1 MKVSNSQNK
10 SLNKRVKSR
19 NRLPD
24 EKARMKPMSL
34 YPLDLETALGAALK
48 TGGPP
53 ESKKTGRAADKK
65 R

>member
-1 MKVSNSQNK
+1 MKFSDSQNK

-19 NRLPD
+19 NRAPD
-24 EKARMKPMSL
+24 KSARMKPMSL

-53 ESKKTGRAADKK
+53 ESKKAARATNKK